1 MQKFPEFVAVET
13 IIESIFKFIGE
24 FHFLGGEFLE
34 GNRQFVFHSDAI
46 DRYELNMIW
55 SSEKQEIHVNLSVTL
70 CLAFSVRYF
79 VDQWIRQ
86 RKKRVFRI
94 LS

>member
-34 GNRQFVFHSDAI
+34 GNRQFVFLSDAI
-46 DRYELNMIW
+46 DRYELSMIW
-55 SSEKQEIHVNLSVTL
+55 SFEKQEIHVNLSVTL

-79 VDQWIRQ
+79 VDQWIGQ